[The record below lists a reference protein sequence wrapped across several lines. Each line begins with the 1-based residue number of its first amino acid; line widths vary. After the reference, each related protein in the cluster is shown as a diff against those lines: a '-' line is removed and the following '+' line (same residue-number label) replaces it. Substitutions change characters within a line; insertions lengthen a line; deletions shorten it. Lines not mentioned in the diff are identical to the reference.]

1 MLADAGAPAVLAL
14 TALSVMF
21 ADAGAPA
28 VLAGASLAVM
38 LAHAGAPAVFALAPS
53 LRSPAASASPCPTE
67 RMLRV
72 VPNRNSSLESGVQLL
87 DIFHVHSEPDFWTSS
102 RPQKRICNK
111 GTAGLH

>member
-67 RMLRV
+67 RML
-72 VPNRNSSLESGVQLL
+72 LLWEQL
-87 DIFHVHSEPDFWTSS
+87 P
-102 RPQKRICNK
+102 
-111 GTAGLH
+111 